1 MASSASVPAA
11 LGDDAQA
18 TAAAEELLRAM
29 ESYQPIVPDAVT
41 QYYLGLSG
49 YQCNDPRVT
58 RLASLAA
65 HKFVADLTNDALRI
79 CKQKQQKGRLTLTTE
94 DLIVSAREYGI
105 TIRKPIYFAGMQGAP
120 ALVES
125 SPGFVSRRAI
135 ILTGAF
141 PPILTIADGDPS

>member
-1 MASSASVPAA
+1 MASSTSVPAA

-79 CKQKQQKGRLTLTTE
+79 CKQNKQKGRLTLTTE
-94 DLIVSAREYGI
+94 DLIQSAREYGI
-105 TIRKPIYFAGMQGAP
+105 YIRKPMYFAG
-120 ALVES
+120 
-125 SPGFVSRRAI
+125 
-135 ILTGAF
+135 T
-141 PPILTIADGDPS
+141 

>member
-1 MASSASVPAA
+1 MAEFGWHIRPVAHLCVYCEDRAGMASSAMPAA
-11 LGDDAQA
+11 LGDDPQA

-79 CKQKQQKGRLTLTTE
+79 CKQNKQKGRLTLTTE
-94 DLIVSAREYGI
+94 DLIQSAREYGI
-105 TIRKPIYFAGMQGAP
+105 YIRKPMYFAG
-120 ALVES
+120 
-125 SPGFVSRRAI
+125 
-135 ILTGAF
+135 T
-141 PPILTIADGDPS
+141 